1 MTPAPAGRAHGMSD
15 ATPPDLTE
23 QPTAEQPTAEP
34 ATSAGTTTAAGAGA
48 SVGEV
53 AEQVASQTDSL
64 SPNADRAGTRERAV
78 DPDQSGD

>member
-1 MTPAPAGRAHGMSD
+1 MSD
-15 ATPPDLTE
+15 ETQPGADDQPTTE
-23 QPTAEQPTAEP
+23 QPTAAP
-34 ATSAGTTTAAGAGA
+34 ATDAGTTTAAGAGA
-48 SVGEV
+48 SVDEV